1 MPIGPLGDYPAEHWE
16 QVKKILTLAMDSSV
30 APSFSTRLVS
40 EANETAIIHRTIVQ
54 NVAHMDV
61 VICDVSGLNPNVM
74 FELGLRLAS
83 GGCAVIV
90 KDEKTKFTFDAHPI
104 EHLEY
109 ESSLGWQSVEKFKQ
123 DLVKKVRD
131 TYNAWLKDGSTF
143 HKAFGPIGPP
153 KGYQPLTTP
162 TSVPIL
168 ETLDHVLL
176 TTLNIDRRVAS
187 IDKRLD
193 GRPVRET
200 PNRLD
205 AADALQWLKRKV
217 LAYATRMN
225 IGNARTLMGD
235 NEFFEHLLVE
245 YDPPTHFQSPKD
257 FRAALDTILEQLS
270 GDREPSSVSGL
281 A

>member
-16 QVKKILTLAMDSSV
+16 QVKKILTLAMESSG

-90 KDEKTKFTFDAHPI
+90 KDEKTKFTFDTHPI

-109 ESSLGWQSVEKFKQ
+109 ESSLGWQSVEKFQQ

-131 TYNAWLKDGSTF
+131 TYNAWLKEGSSF
-143 HKAFGPIGPP
+143 LKAFGPIGPP
-153 KGYQPLTTP
+153 KGNQPPASP
-162 TSVPIL
+162 TSVPL
-168 ETLDHVLL
+168 ETLDHVLSTML
-176 TTLNIDRRVAS
+176 DIDRRVAS

-217 LAYATRMN
+217 LAYATRRK
-225 IGNARTLMGD
+225 IEDARTLIGD

-245 YDPPTHFQSPKD
+245 YDPPTHFQTPKD
-257 FRAALDTILEQLS
+257 FRAALDTILEHLS
-270 GDREPSSVSGL
+270 GDHEPSSSRV
-281 A
+281 